1 MPKIDFKQ
9 KLNFQRKYRYSTTQD
24 ADDDFINRQ
33 FESDRGRIINSAAIR
48 RLQQKTQVFPLE
60 RNAAV
65 RSRLTHSL
73 EVQQT
78 GRYISKTIIAELTKQ
93 NLLEQYGLSDRLS
106 AFESLIEM
114 ACLMHDIGNPP
125 FGHFGEAAIRGWFSR
140 RLDPDYLAGSPA
152 DYADRE
158 DNCQVAALRLT
169 GEEKK
174 DLFRRQLRK
183 DLCQFE
189 GNAQAIRLAHSL
201 LKLNLTYAQI
211 GCILKYTCP
220 AYRLEESPPAF
231 SYLMKKKGY
240 YWSEDSFIR
249 ELKKELQMDDFCRFP
264 LTYIMEAAD
273 DISYCIADLD
283 DAVEKGIFNVEQLLT
298 LLSQEW
304 EENGG
309 HRKGDLFELTVKQAY
324 KKTTHTTQN
333 EARRNSHEQFFMYLR
348 VYITGRLVPYT
359 AQRFIEN
366 LPEIYAGSFNQ
377 ALLEANGEEYRL
389 LSTLKSV
396 TRKRVFTHPEV
407 EELELQGYR
416 IITGLLDVY
425 SPLLALSRQDFLE
438 LQQHNFHKK
447 YFIETRLLHKL
458 STKHRL
464 AYNEAVE
471 GIVATDESE
480 KDALEFY
487 YRARLIQDYI
497 SGMTDHYAYEEYRKF
512 MVVE

>member
-1 MPKIDFKQ
+1 MSKIDFKQ
-9 KLNFQRKYRYSTTQD
+9 KLNYQRKFNKSS
-24 ADDDFINRQ
+24 ANSDDEEYVNRQ

-73 EVQQT
+73 EVQQI

-93 NLLEQYGLSDRLS
+93 NLLKKYGLSERLQ
-106 AFESLIEM
+106 AFESLVEM

-125 FGHFGEAAIRGWFSR
+125 FGHFGEAAIKDWFSR
-140 RLDPDYLAGSPA
+140 RLDPNYLPNEEN
-152 DYADRE
+152 RQ
-158 DNCQVAALRLT
+158 DNCQVAALFLSGLP
-169 GEEKK
+169 GEEKR

-189 GNAQAIRLAHSL
+189 GNAQAIRLAHNL
-201 LKLNLTYAQI
+201 LRLNLTYAQI

-220 AYRLEESPPAF
+220 AYRLEASPPEF
-231 SYLMKKKGY
+231 NYLMKKKGY

-249 ELKKELQMDDFCRFP
+249 ELRKELQMGDSCRFP

-283 DAVEKGIFNVEQLLT
+283 DAVEKGIFNVDQLVEYLKK
-298 LLSQEW
+298 EW
-304 EENGG
+304 AENGG
-309 HRKGDLFELTVKQAY
+309 HRKGDLFETTVTQAY
-324 KKTTHTTQN
+324 KKTTSN
-333 EARRNSHEQFFMYLR
+333 EVRRNVHEQFFMYLR
-348 VYITGRLVPYT
+348 VFITGKLVPYT
-359 AQRFIEN
+359 VRLFIEH
-366 LPEIYAGSFNQ
+366 LPEIYAGTFNR
-377 ALLEANGEEYRL
+377 ALLEGDGEEYRL
-389 LSTLKSV
+389 LKTLKNV
-396 TRKRVFTHPEV
+396 TRKQVFNHPEV

-425 SPLLALSRQDFLE
+425 NPLLTLSRQDFTVLH
-438 LQQHNFHKK
+438 QNNFHDKF
-447 YFIETRLLHKL
+447 FIETRLLHKL

-464 AYNEAVE
+464 AYSEAVE
-471 GIVATDESE
+471 GMVATDESE
-480 KDALEFY
+480 KDMLEFY

-512 MVVE
+512 MVTK

>member
-9 KLNFQRKYRYSTTQD
+9 KLNFQRKYRNASIPD
-24 ADDDFINRQ
+24 ANEDQINRQ

-73 EVQQT
+73 EVQQI

-93 NLLEQYGLSDRLS
+93 NLLEKYGLSERLS

-125 FGHFGEAAIRGWFSR
+125 FGHFGEAAIKDWFSR
-140 RLDPDYLAGSPA
+140 RLDPDYLPETELPETEQAN
-152 DYADRE
+152 RQ
-158 DNCQVAALRLT
+158 DNCQVAALCLS

-174 DLFRRQLRK
+174 DLFRRQLRM

-220 AYRLEESPPAF
+220 AYRLEESPEEF

-240 YWSEDSFIR
+240 YWSEDGFIR
-249 ELKKELQMDDFCRFP
+249 ELKKELQLGDFCRFP

-283 DAVEKGIFNVEQLLT
+283 DAVEKGIFNVEQLVEYLK
-298 LLSQEW
+298 QEW
-304 EENGG
+304 KENGG
-309 HRKGDLFELTVKQAY
+309 HHKGDLFESTVIQAY
-324 KKTTHTTQN
+324 KKTTNN
-333 EARRNSHEQFFMYLR
+333 EARRNIHEQFFMYLR
-348 VYITGRLVPYT
+348 VFITGKLVPYT
-359 AQRFIEN
+359 AQRFIEH
-366 LPEIYAGSFNQ
+366 LPEIYAGTFNY
-377 ALLEANGEEYRL
+377 ALLEANGEEHRL

-396 TRKRVFTHPEV
+396 TRKRVFNHPEV

-425 SPLLALSRQDFLE
+425 SPLLELSREDFWE
-438 LQQHNFHKK
+438 LHQNNFHTK

-471 GIVATDESE
+471 GIIATDEIE
-480 KDALEFY
+480 KDVIEFY

-512 MVVE
+512 MVSK

>member
-1 MPKIDFKQ
+1 MSKIDFKQ
-9 KLNFQRKYRYSTTQD
+9 KLNYQRKFSKSSIHP
-24 ADDDFINRQ
+24 DDEEQIIRQ

-73 EVQQT
+73 EVQQI
-78 GRYISKTIIAELTKQ
+78 GRYISKTIIAELAKQ
-93 NLLEQYGLSDRLS
+93 NLLEKYGLNDRLL

-125 FGHFGEAAIRGWFSR
+125 FGHFGEAAIKDWFSR
-140 RLDPDYLAGSPA
+140 RLDPDYSLHMLKTENRQDA
-152 DYADRE
+152 
-158 DNCQVAALRLT
+158 CKVAALRLT

-174 DLFRRQLRK
+174 DLFRRQLRR

-189 GNAQAIRLAHSL
+189 GNAQAIRLAHNL
-201 LKLNLTYAQI
+201 LRLNLTYAQI

-220 AYRLEESPPAF
+220 AYRLEETPVEF
-231 SYLMKKKGY
+231 SYLMKKIGY
-240 YWSEDSFIR
+240 YWSEESFIC
-249 ELKKELQMDDFCRFP
+249 ELRKELQMGEFCRFP

-283 DAVEKGIFNVEQLLT
+283 DAVEKDIFNVEQLVEYLKK
-298 LLSQEW
+298 EW

-309 HRKGDLFELTVKQAY
+309 YGKGDLFESTVIQAY
-324 KKTTHTTQN
+324 KKTTNN
-333 EARRNSHEQFFMYLR
+333 EARRNIHEQFFMYLR
-348 VYITGRLVPYT
+348 VFITGKLVPYT
-359 AQRFIEN
+359 AKLFIEH
-366 LPEIYAGSFNQ
+366 LPEIYAGTFNH
-377 ALLEANGEEYRL
+377 ALLEGHGEEHRL
-389 LSTLKSV
+389 LKTLKNV
-396 TRKRVFTHPEV
+396 TRKRVFNHPEV

-425 SPLLALSRQDFLE
+425 SPLLALPRQDFME
-438 LQQHNFHKK
+438 LNQNNFHKQ

-464 AYNEAVE
+464 AYGEAVE
-471 GIVATDESE
+471 GIVATDETE
-480 KDALEFY
+480 KDVIEFY

-497 SGMTDHYAYEEYRKF
+497 SGMTDNYAYEEYRKF
-512 MVVE
+512 MVTK